1 MCTKESPTAG
11 IPPAPVSLGAAGKQ
25 ALRPNRGLS
34 KQQLEPFATLKLL
47 FFFPP
52 IKNSGNAILKRIAVA
67 YPKWF

>member
-1 MCTKESPTAG
+1 
-11 IPPAPVSLGAAGKQ
+11 VSLGAAGKQ

-52 IKNSGNAILKRIAVA
+52 IKNLGNAILKRIAVA